1 MSAVIERD
9 FTFQAGVYFNDT
21 ILLNF
26 YEFTLEMMVNTEDI
40 REQNIAMDRIKFLV
54 EECLDSIFF
63 IHDEE
68 EELIEKFSDCG
79 LRVCA
84 IPEEPYDQ
92 IIALLLLY
100 KFDTVCENKLKMVD
114 IKLTSKLSDGVK
126 FKENIETA
134 EHTFLKDSWW
144 SQNNYS
150 FSKQRNTKGKVVKI
164 TNKTDWN
171 DIGLSWKERNK
182 KPTQIVFSAEP
193 EK

>member
-21 ILLNF
+21 VLLNF
-26 YEFTLEMMVNTEDI
+26 YEFTLEMIVNTEDI

-63 IHDEE
+63 IHNEE

-79 LRVCA
+79 LRVCT

-134 EHTFLKDSWW
+134 AHTFSKDSWW